1 MIEKFG
7 RRKLFIIASAFN
19 ITSLIAFVLFSQ
31 LRRVA
36 DVLKYLCVLAICC
49 HGISYSFA
57 TGPIAWFITAEL
69 VPTQYR
75 STCQSIAL
83 SVNHMMAFALTL
95 FVLPLYDLVDSF
107 ALLILLVIPTAI
119 ALFVLYLWLPE
130 TRARDIQQV
139 ISDLQTGNIGGGSRV
154 ESYEMSTKLLRGLG
168 GVSTQMASATNG
180 VVPEQFEGLE
190 AILNN
195 AKLSD
200 AAMEEAIR
208 LLYGKRLPQLAFDK
222 SLLEFTREND
232 FDLQGY
238 CINAQPEQCRDPR
251 KVTVAA
257 IQNQIVLPTSAP
269 INEQR
274 HAIHQRVG
282 LMIETAARAGA
293 QIICMQEAWTMPFAF
308 CTRERLP
315 WTEFAESAENGP
327 TTKFLTQLAS
337 KHSVVIISSILERDE
352 EKDDSIWNKFF

>member
-1 MIEKFG
+1 
-7 RRKLFIIASAFN
+7 
-19 ITSLIAFVLFSQ
+19 
-31 LRRVA
+31 
-36 DVLKYLCVLAICC
+36 
-49 HGISYSFA
+49 
-57 TGPIAWFITAEL
+57 
-69 VPTQYR
+69 
-75 STCQSIAL
+75 
-83 SVNHMMAFALTL
+83 
-95 FVLPLYDLVDSF
+95 
-107 ALLILLVIPTAI
+107 
-119 ALFVLYLWLPE
+119 
-130 TRARDIQQV
+130 
-139 ISDLQTGNIGGGSRV
+139 
-154 ESYEMSTKLLRGLG
+154 
-168 GVSTQMASATNG
+168 MASATNG

-251 KVTVAA
+251 KLKSEFGSSSAHQGAPLVK
-257 IQNQIVLPTSAP
+257 IQVVLPGNSSSYTKQIVLPTSAP

-327 TTKFLTQLAS
+327 TTKFLTQ
-337 KHSVVIISSILERDE
+337 
-352 EKDDSIWNKFF
+352 